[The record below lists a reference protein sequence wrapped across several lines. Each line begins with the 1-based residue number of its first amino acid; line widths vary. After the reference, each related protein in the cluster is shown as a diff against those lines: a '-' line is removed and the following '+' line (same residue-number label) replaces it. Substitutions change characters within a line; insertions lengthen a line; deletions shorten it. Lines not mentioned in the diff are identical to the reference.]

1 MDIQSINLGQ
11 LSTAILFI
19 VALIGGIKY
28 LKTELEDALRNML
41 KTQLADIN
49 TKLDTLQDTLTKV
62 DSQACKNFLTR
73 YLADIERGVHI
84 YDDERK
90 RFWEEYDHYIDDLG
104 ENSYIKEWVEEL
116 KENGKLKR

>member
-11 LSTAILFI
+11 LSTAVLFI
-19 VALIGGIKY
+19 VGFIGGMKY
-28 LKTELEDALRNML
+28 LKKELEEALKGML
-41 KTQLADIN
+41 KTQLSDIN
-49 TKLDTLQDTLTKV
+49 TKLDAVQASIASVDTQT
-62 DSQACKNFLTR
+62 CKNFLTR

-84 YDDERK
+84 CDDERR
-90 RFWEEYDHYIDDLG
+90 RFWEEYDHYTDDLD